1 MKQNLP
7 IESRRAL
14 RVAMYALGLCAMA
27 GSVQAATLDL
37 SDCDVLIGTQSAQ
50 AYKKW
55 ISDNEHR
62 ANAGEHQAIRS
73 RAADA
78 VRRLTCHEE
87 KLTGR
92 SSSRVTI
99 TMSGGAAGAE
109 KEGPSVTTRSAGIPN
124 IELQPVALKALNDAV
139 RYTHQAGVFDPGYKS
154 LSAQTVVRYAAAL
167 PERIDEAYA
176 DAAGAYAYD
185 CVLKL
190 PYGMRVT
197 DAGCATDRTARAEL
211 TPRVTPE
218 RRAAADAAAQKWAE
232 KLHNPE
238 GR

>member
-1 MKQNLP
+1 MKKSLQ
-7 IESRRAL
+7 IDRWHAL
-14 RVAMYALGLCAMA
+14 RVAMYALSLCAMNGGA
-27 GSVQAATLDL
+27 QAAALDL
-37 SDCDVLIGTQSAQ
+37 SDCDVLIGTRSAL

-55 ISDNEHR
+55 ISDNERR
-62 ANAGEHQAIRS
+62 ANAGERQAIRS

-78 VRRLTCHEE
+78 VRRLACHEE
-87 KLTGR
+87 KLNG
-92 SSSRVTI
+92 SSGWGVTI

-109 KEGPSVTTRSAGIPN
+109 KDGPSVTTRPTGIPN
-124 IELQPVALKALNDAV
+124 IELRPDALKTLNDAV

-154 LSAQTVVRYAAAL
+154 LSAQTVVRYATAL
-167 PERIDEAYA
+167 PERIDDAYA

-190 PYGMRVT
+190 PYGTRVT
-197 DAGCATDRTARAEL
+197 AAGCAIGRTARAEL
-211 TPRVTPE
+211 IPRVTPE
-218 RRAAADAAAQKWAE
+218 RRAAADAAAQEWAE